1 MPLFYFKK
9 KRIANII
16 DIIEVKIPFGF
27 YIIVV
32 KSDRFHIKLYQV
44 KCGGVL

>member
-16 DIIEVKIPFGF
+16 EVKIPFGL

>member
-16 DIIEVKIPFGF
+16 DIE
-27 YIIVV
+27 YIVV